1 MSKRLPAQKRKERRG
16 EPLNKKSVS
25 KTFEDVFQESVEEAF
40 SSLGEAVK
48 KSIYYHLELNFRIR
62 KKDIPCRVDDFADA
76 LEKIF
81 GVGAQ
86 HIELLI
92 MKKLN
97 EKISCSYKW
106 DGPSWLVPD
115 LTFQKYVRLLRIS
128 CEDNIVPETVEVI
141 VDAGQK
147 QEQHR

>member
-1 MSKRLPAQKRKERRG
+1 MD
-16 EPLNKKSVS
+16 KKNNP
-25 KTFEDVFQESVEEAF
+25 KKFEEVFQESVEEAL

-48 KSIYYHLELNFRIR
+48 ISLYYHLEHNFMIP
-62 KKDIPCRVDDFADA
+62 KKDIPCRVDDFSDA

-97 EKISCSYKW
+97 EKVSCLYKW
-106 DGPSWLVPD
+106 EGPSWLVPD
-115 LTFQKYVRLLRIS
+115 LTFQKYVKLLKIS
-128 CEDNIVPETVEVI
+128 YEDENVPAVDVEVI
-141 VDAGQK
+141 VDAGEKQK
-147 QEQHR
+147 QHN